1 MNDDPVRLA
10 GRFTPTTWL
19 AISIAANLFLVGL
32 VVGSWISGAGR
43 AGPPPRPPLQMMIQE
58 ASEKVSP
65 EGLQKLSQLAD
76 DLEARFRSSMTEM
89 AASRDAI
96 RAQLL
101 QEHFDA
107 VAFGRALDEL
117 NAAFA
122 RDRSAANRR
131 FAEVI
136 ASLSASDRKQLANIR
151 FP

>member
-1 MNDDPVRLA
+1 MNDDPVRPASRFAPITRLA
-10 GRFTPTTWL
+10 T
-19 AISIAANLFLVGL
+19 SIAANLFLAGL
-32 VVGSWISGAGR
+32 VVGSWISGPGR
-43 AGPPPRPPLQMMIQE
+43 AGLPPRPPLQMMIQE
-58 ASEKVSP
+58 ASGKVSP

-89 AASRDAI
+89 AASRDTI
-96 RAQLL
+96 RTQLL
-101 QEHFDA
+101 QEQFNA

-136 ASLSASDRKQLANIR
+136 ATLSTSDRKQLANVR